1 MWTHVKQA
9 SSRFMWAPL
18 LAVTVATV
26 TISIALYYSGQ
37 PLLEDNAWRQTQTA
51 LTSYWML
58 KEGWQLAYQTPVLGY
73 PWEIPLEFP
82 IFQTIVA
89 FVVWLADLPLDPTG
103 RIVSLTFL
111 LACAWPAFQ
120 IARRL
125 RLPPEA
131 PWLFCALLWS
141 APIYIF
147 NGRSFLIET
156 AALFFVFAAIPY
168 AIDLREARPSLYSGI
183 AFAFLAA
190 LGMLQKVTTAFPILL
205 GLTLILLV
213 LRIRESGLRVPDR
226 RTLIIFVL
234 AFTIPVAVTLLWFH
248 YGASIR
254 LKNQVIGGL
263 QSNESMIS
271 DWFGGDRLEPKVLRV
286 IFWDRMMV
294 QNAGG
299 LLGISVFALGTLLG
313 SLKLRSIIV
322 SGILFCFL
330 TSFIFIRHH
339 SFIYYYQTANTLFL
353 IGALA
358 VSLVSISSY
367 IQKPTP
373 ALLLCTAIVAAN
385 FYNYYY
391 GYGKYVE
398 RVLTP
403 QNNTTLAV
411 SDVVRRYTPRDS
423 AVIVFGLM
431 STGSVE
437 PISAWSSEI
446 AYYSQRKSLTVSTS
460 ANRQAWSDPALFI
473 GDKELGAIVFCSTQN
488 RDRYEQILDKY
499 GSELP
504 RSLFKVSDCYVWL
517 PGVEFDRAAERR
529 KGASDSNLRID
540 R

>member
-1 MWTHVKQA
+1 MWTHVRQA

-103 RIVSLTFL
+103 RIVSLAFL

-120 IARRL
+120 IAQRL

-168 AIDLREARPSLYSGI
+168 AIDLQEARPSLYSGV

-213 LRIRESGLRVPDR
+213 LRIRESGLRIPDR

-254 LKNQVIGGL
+254 VKNQVIGGL

-299 LLGISVFALGTLLG
+299 LLGIGVFALGTLLG

-330 TSFIFIRHH
+330 TSFIFITHH

-411 SDVVRRYTPRDS
+411 SDVVRGYTPRDS

-446 AYYSQRKSLTVSTS
+446 AYYSERKSLTVSTS

-504 RSLFKVSDCYVWL
+504 PTLFKVSDCYDWL
-517 PGVEFDRAAERR
+517 PRVESIVLPSGEKVLPTQTFE
-529 KGASDSNLRID
+529 
-540 R
+540 